1 MSELLPTAR
10 EPRISQAPG
19 PVKSGALAK
28 LDQLVVIVPRSIPK
42 ALWAKLPEGSRLQK
56 LAGRLGKESLIHGRL
71 SNPAATGILVAR
83 LPDTGKRKPNAFD
96 LLTFAGKIAGAAIKD
111 NPRSLG
117 IMVAG
122 IKPAQAEAISRAMT
136 LATLAHA
143 FRLPEFRSKPST
155 DSKLGNIRILGLDDR
170 IDLDREIAEAGAINL
185 ARWLT
190 VLPANKLDAKGYRD
204 ALKTLAKD
212 NGWKMEFLSQARL
225 ERLGAGAFLAVAQGN
240 ATPDAGIVR
249 LRYQPNGAKK
259 KNAALALVGKGIIF
273 DTGGNNL
280 KPFKHMLDMH
290 EDMGGS
296 AVAVATLQA
305 LTRVG
310 YPEPVDCWLA
320 ITENRIGSRAYKSRD
335 VVTAANG
342 TTIEVIHT
350 DAEGRM
356 VLADTLALAGK
367 ENPDIIIDYAT
378 LTGTCFHS
386 LTDRYSGVFTNR
398 DELNALLIE
407 TGVVSGER
415 VWPFPMDDDFDDDI
429 KSKMADV
436 LQCSVGGDGD
446 HILASRFL
454 QRFVPES
461 ANWIHMDLSSVTR
474 KDGLAQVPAGATGF
488 GVRYTLSLLLE
499 HSERLEQTISA
510 DSA

>member
-1 MSELLPTAR
+1 MSELLPRAR

-19 PVKSGALAK
+19 PVKSAALAK
-28 LDQLVVIVPRSIPK
+28 LDQLVVIVPRSVPK
-42 ALWAKLPEGSRLQK
+42 ALWATLPEGSRLQK
-56 LAGRLGKESLIHGRL
+56 LAGRLDKEALIHSRL

-83 LPDTGKRKPNAFD
+83 LPDTGKRKPSAFE
-96 LLTFAGKIAGAAIKD
+96 LLSFAGKLAGDVLKD

-122 IKPAQAEAISRAMT
+122 IKPAQAEAIARAMT
-136 LATLAHA
+136 LAALAHG
-143 FRLPEFRSKPST
+143 FRLPEFRTEPAT
-155 DSKLGNIRILGLDDR
+155 ESKLGTVRILGLEGR
-170 IDLDREIAEAGAINL
+170 LDLDREFAEAAAVNL

-190 VLPANKLDAKGYRD
+190 VLPANKLDAKGYSD

-212 NGWKMEFLSQARL
+212 NGWKMEFLGQARL

-249 LRYQPNGAKK
+249 LRYQPKGAKK
-259 KNAALALVGKGIIF
+259 KSAPLALVGKGIIF

-342 TTIEVIHT
+342 KTIEVIHT

-356 VLADTLALAGK
+356 VLADTLALAGRD
-367 ENPDIIIDYAT
+367 EPDVIIDFAT
-378 LTGTCFHS
+378 LTGTCFHA

-398 DELNALLIE
+398 DALNGLLID
-407 TGVVSGER
+407 TGVASGER

-446 HILASRFL
+446 HILAARFL

-461 ANWIHMDLSSVTR
+461 VNWIHMDLSAVTR

-488 GVRYTLSLLLE
+488 GVRYTLSLLLD
-499 HSERLEQTISA
+499 HAERLEQTIGAGSA
-510 DSA
+510 